1 MSDIDRRDALGRMAS
16 IPAGFVISDEL
27 LERARAHVDGALEP
41 QGTQGTPA
49 APAQPRPA
57 YVPKQFTPD
66 EWRLVRLLVNYII
79 PRDARSGSATDAGV
93 PEFMDFMLGE
103 NAGMRTWMRNGI
115 AWLNGECR
123 RVNGKGF
130 VSCSDAER
138 RAVLDTIAY
147 PKKAAPEAKP
157 GVDFFNSFRNLTSSG
172 FWTSRIGIRDIG
184 YLGNVPVAKWEGTP
198 VEVIRKM
205 GL

>member
-1 MSDIDRRDALGRMAS
+1 
-16 IPAGFVISDEL
+16 
-27 LERARAHVDGALEP
+27 
-41 QGTQGTPA
+41 
-49 APAQPRPA
+49 
-57 YVPKQFTPD
+57 
-66 EWRLVRLLVNYII
+66 
-79 PRDARSGSATDAGV
+79 
-93 PEFMDFMLGE
+93 
-103 NAGMRTWMRNGI
+103 MRNGI

-147 PKKAAPEAKP
+147 PRRAEASAKP

-172 FWTSRIGIRDIG
+172 FWTSRICIRDIG
-184 YLGNVPVAKWEGTP
+184 YMGNVPIAKWEGTP
-198 VEVIRKM
+198 AEVIRKM

>member
-1 MSDIDRRDALGRMAS
+1 MSDMDRRQALGYLAAM
-16 IPAGFVISDEL
+16 PAGFVISDDL
-27 LERARAHVDGALEP
+27 LDRARAFVEEQQGA
-41 QGTQGTPA
+41 PA
-49 APAQPRPA
+49 APGAPQQPRPV
-57 YVPKQFTPD
+57 YQPKQFTPD
-66 EWRLVRLLVNYII
+66 EWRLVRLLVNYVI

-123 RVNGKGF
+123 RRHGKGF
-130 VSCSDAER
+130 VSCSDAQR
-138 RAVLDTIAY
+138 REVLDAIAY
-147 PKKAAPEAKP
+147 PRRAEAAMRP

-172 FWTSRIGIRDIG
+172 FWTSRIGIADIG
-184 YLGNVPVAKWEGTP
+184 YLGNRPVAKWEGTP
-198 VEVIRKM
+198 AEVIRKM